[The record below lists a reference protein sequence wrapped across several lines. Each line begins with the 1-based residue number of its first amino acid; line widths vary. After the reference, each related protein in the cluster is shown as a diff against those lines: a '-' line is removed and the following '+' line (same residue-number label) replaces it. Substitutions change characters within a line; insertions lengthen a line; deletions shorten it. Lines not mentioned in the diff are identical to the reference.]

1 MAKSKVDTKALEEI
15 NGFDAL
21 ATSDNIGGSA
31 IFDMAQ
37 DAVELLVTAFGTND
51 RTAKALARQ
60 LCSGT
65 HFLLAGNDNYMGIR
79 AHVMKEH
86 VAVEEA
92 EDKVNKDVAGAEAE
106 LANAKRRLE
115 TRQTEEA
122 DILALHKICC
132 DVYKTETGEEWQ
144 PYTPNKRRGPL
155 TRAERL
161 AQRGIK
167 VA

>member
-1 MAKSKVDTKALEEI
+1 MAKSRVDTKALEEI
-15 NGFDAL
+15 NGVDAQV
-21 ATSDNIGGSA
+21 TSDNIGGSA

-37 DAVELLVTAFGTND
+37 DAVELLVAAFGTND

-79 AHVMKEH
+79 ANVMKEQT
-86 VAVEEA
+86 AVIEA
-92 EDKVNKDVAGAEAE
+92 EDKVEKDMAGADAM
-106 LANAKRRLE
+106 LANAQRRLDV
-115 TRQTEEA
+115 RQAEEA

-132 DVYKTETGEEWQ
+132 EVYKTETGEDWQ
-144 PYTPNKRRGPL
+144 PYVANKKREQL